1 MSCKYCEL
9 KMRPISDSMKG
20 LRGESWGDELGE
32 SGYIEQA
39 YDDRFR
45 MHVYHDAK
53 CLGISVNDIKYC
65 PFCGA
70 KITMPAKPQIE
81 DEWARKII
89 KSWYG
94 RNNIIGKLRSY
105 GSGRWLGLRG
115 TDEDDCDWKIE
126 LRVHYDSLLG
136 YDKLY
141 SLTELIG
148 EEE

>member
-9 KMRPISDSMKG
+9 KMRPIGDSMKG

-45 MHVYHDAK
+45 MHVYYGARDV
-53 CLGISVNDIKYC
+53 GISVDDIKYC

-70 KITMPAKPQIE
+70 EITMPAKPQIE
-81 DEWARKII
+81 DELARKTI
-89 KSWYG
+89 KLWYS
-94 RNNIIGKLRSY
+94 RNNIIGKLCSY
-105 GSGRWLGLRG
+105 GSESWLGLRG
-115 TDEDDCDWKIE
+115 SDEAGNDWKIE
-126 LRVHYDSLLG
+126 LRVYYNSLLG